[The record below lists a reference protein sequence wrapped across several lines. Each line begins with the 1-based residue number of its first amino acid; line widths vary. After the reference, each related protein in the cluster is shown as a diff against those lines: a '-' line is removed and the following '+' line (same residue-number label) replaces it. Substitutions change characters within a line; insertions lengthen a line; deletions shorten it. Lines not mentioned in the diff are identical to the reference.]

1 MSHSWAAYCHSDDE
15 PKPAD
20 GPRHPCQV
28 VRRVL
33 EGRSSHDV
41 PILVTGG
48 TGRLGRRV
56 VRRLVAAGCGIRVLT
71 RHGRQA
77 AGGVQ
82 FLTGD
87 LRTGEGVDPAAV
99 ETAGGGPPTMNQ
111 GRPGRRL
118 SEGRNSFDG
127 MSVDLLGPRETV
139 IDGVSCDSWGLS

>member
-1 MSHSWAAYCHSDDE
+1 
-15 PKPAD
+15 
-20 GPRHPCQV
+20 V

-56 VRRLVAAGCGIRVLT
+56 VRRLRAAGCDVRVLT

-77 AGGVQ
+77 ADGVQ

-99 ETAGGGPPTMNQ
+99 ETAGGGPPTMV
-111 GRPGRRL
+111 RR
-118 SEGRNSFDG
+118 R
-127 MSVDLLGPRETV
+127 
-139 IDGVSCDSWGLS
+139 